1 MRSLLSFQMRKKQ
14 FIGLTAMGILVLILE
29 LSFYYYRSYKSNL
42 PAEKVEFIPAENYT
56 KPVLAD
62 FNPNDLNTD
71 QWQQLGFTLKQARTI
86 ISYKEKICKGTFT
99 SKEQLSK
106 CFAISK
112 EKFAVLAPYILL
124 PETHT
129 NDTGKEFKKDKKLSI
144 SGKFNPDLYTIQ
156 DWAKLGFSER
166 QAESILKYKKYLG
179 GSFLSKEK
187 FRECFIISTDQ
198 YIQLEPFLLLPQHKK
213 AIAYKSFDPNQLTS
227 QDWIKL
233 GFSEKQ
239 TQGILNYKEKILKG
253 RFKTL
258 AEIQNCYM
266 ISPEKF
272 EELKPF
278 IRFAEPAIAATNNE
292 TVIQVSEPELNTI
305 TFQQLRNYGFDE
317 KAAASFLGFR
327 KKLGGFVQKEQILE
341 TYNIDKNL
349 AQKLI
354 LEAKLDT
361 DKVNKIDILTADE
374 TTLKSHPYFRY
385 YTDKIIFYRT
395 SFPNKNDILKK
406 LNAKSGDLEKM
417 RWYLK

>member
-1 MRSLLSFQMRKKQ
+1 M
-14 FIGLTAMGILVLILE
+14 
-29 LSFYYYRSYKSNL
+29 
-42 PAEKVEFIPAENYT
+42 
-56 KPVLAD
+56 
-62 FNPNDLNTD
+62 
-71 QWQQLGFTLKQARTI
+71 
-86 ISYKEKICKGTFT
+86 
-99 SKEQLSK
+99 
-106 CFAISK
+106 SK
-112 EKFAVLAPYILL
+112 EKFAELAPYILL

-129 NDTGKEFKKDKKLSI
+129 NDTGKEFRKDKKLSI

-233 GFSEKQ
+233 GFSERQAESILKYKKYLGGSFQSKEKFRECFIISTDQYIQLEPFLLLPQHKKAIAHKSFDPNQLTSQDWIKLGFSEKQ
-239 TQGILNYKEKILKG
+239 AQGILNYKEKILKG

-361 DKVNKIDILTADE
+361 DKVHKIDILTADE

-395 SFPNKNDILKK
+395 SFPHKNDILKK

>member
-42 PAEKVEFIPAENYT
+42 PAEKVEFIPAENYP
-56 KPVLAD
+56 KPVLAS

-86 ISYKEKICKGTFT
+86 ISYKEKICKGSFT

-112 EKFAVLAPYILL
+112 EKFAELAPYILL
-124 PETHT
+124 PENHT

-144 SGKFNPDLYTIQ
+144 SGRFNPDFYTIQ
-156 DWAKLGFSER
+156 DWIKLGFSER

-179 GSFLSKEK
+179 GSFQSKEK

-198 YIQLEPFLLLPQHKK
+198 YIQLEAFLLLPQHKK
-213 AIAYKSFDPNQLTS
+213 AIAHKSFDPNQLTS

-239 TQGILNYKEKILKG
+239 AQGILNYKEKILKG
-253 RFKTL
+253 RFKAL

-292 TVIQVSEPELNTI
+292 TIIPVSEPELNTI

-361 DKVNKIDILTADE
+361 DKVHKIDILTADE
-374 TTLKSHPYFRY
+374 TTLKNHPYFRY
-385 YTDKIIFYRT
+385 HTDKIIFYRT

>member
-42 PAEKVEFIPAENYT
+42 PAEKVEFIPAENYP
-56 KPVLAD
+56 KPVLAS

-86 ISYKEKICKGTFT
+86 ISYKEKICKGSFT

-112 EKFAVLAPYILL
+112 EKFAELAPYILL
-124 PETHT
+124 PENHT

-144 SGKFNPDLYTIQ
+144 SGRFNPDFYTIQ
-156 DWAKLGFSER
+156 DWIKLGFSER

-179 GSFLSKEK
+179 GSFQSKEK

-213 AIAYKSFDPNQLTS
+213 AIAHKSFDPNQLTS

-239 TQGILNYKEKILKG
+239 AQGILNYKEKILKG
-253 RFKTL
+253 RFKAL

-292 TVIQVSEPELNTI
+292 TIIPVSEPELNTI

-361 DKVNKIDILTADE
+361 DKVHKIDILTADE
-374 TTLKSHPYFRY
+374 MTLKSHPYFRY

-395 SFPNKNDILKK
+395 SFPHKNDILKK
-406 LNAKSGDLEKM
+406 LNAKPSDLEKM

>member
-29 LSFYYYRSYKSNL
+29 LSFYYYRSHKSNL

-56 KPVLAD
+56 KPVIAD
-62 FNPNDLNTD
+62 FNPNDLSTD

-86 ISYKEKICKGTFT
+86 ISYKEKICKGSFS

-112 EKFAVLAPYILL
+112 EKFAELAPYILL

-144 SGKFNPDLYTIQ
+144 SGRFNPDLYTIQ
-156 DWAKLGFSER
+156 DWIKLGFSER

-179 GSFLSKEK
+179 GSFQSKEK

-198 YIQLEPFLLLPQHKK
+198 YIQLEPFLLLPHHKK
-213 AIAYKSFDPNQLTS
+213 AIAHKSFDPNQLTS
-227 QDWIKL
+227 PDWIKL

-239 TQGILNYKEKILKG
+239 AQGILNYKEKILKG

-327 KKLGGFVQKEQILE
+327 KKLGGFVQKNKFLKPTIL
-341 TYNIDKNL
+341 IKIWLKNL
-349 AQKLI
+349 
-354 LEAKLDT
+354 
-361 DKVNKIDILTADE
+361 
-374 TTLKSHPYFRY
+374 
-385 YTDKIIFYRT
+385 
-395 SFPNKNDILKK
+395 
-406 LNAKSGDLEKM
+406 
-417 RWYLK
+417 YLKPNSIPTKYIK